1 MSVCGLTPRNAKNGI
16 TRHEMRICPM
26 RLQYRSIGMLG
37 GLSHGG
43 WLHARTN
50 MVRVEK
56 GRACSGADGSS
67 NRDNGGPIN
76 VNGHWKRKSDN
87 YGSFDQNPNRK
98 SIRQVHDYSLLP
110 DTYTALVPV
119 LPLVPSSGFLR
130 ILLRPQEK
138 VCLEY
143 TTS

>member
-56 GRACSGADGSS
+56 GRACRGADGSS

-87 YGSFDQNPNRK
+87 YGSFDQNPNSK
-98 SIRQVHDYSLLP
+98 SIGKCMIIVY
-110 DTYTALVPV
+110 
-119 LPLVPSSGFLR
+119 
-130 ILLRPQEK
+130 
-138 VCLEY
+138 CLIH
-143 TTS
+143 TLH